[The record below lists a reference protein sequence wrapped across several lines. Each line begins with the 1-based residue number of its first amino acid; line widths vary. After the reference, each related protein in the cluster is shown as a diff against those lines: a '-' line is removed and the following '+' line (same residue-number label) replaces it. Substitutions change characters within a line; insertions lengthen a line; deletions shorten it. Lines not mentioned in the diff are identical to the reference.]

1 MVGLTHFQVERK
13 RARNRVAASK
23 CRMRKL
29 EKIAVLDQQANQLRT
44 ENENLAKLADKLR
57 SQVYGLK
64 QELRWH
70 LNNGCRI
77 AQSQNLDHLDHEN
90 HQSLVPP
97 TMDKLDKSTETN
109 NSHYEQHLQNFHQ
122 NSNSS
127 PDSTTSP
134 ISIKKEPNFET
145 DQHNQRTSL

>member
-1 MVGLTHFQVERK
+1 MDKPFQVERK

-29 EKIAVLDQQANQLRT
+29 EKIAVLDQQANQLRS
-44 ENENLAKLADKLR
+44 ENENLAKLAEKLR

-97 TMDKLDKSTETN
+97 TMDKLDKSTETT
-109 NSHYEQHLQNFHQ
+109 NSHYEQHSQNFHQ
-122 NSNSS
+122 NSNSKV
-127 PDSTTSP
+127 DFFKRY
-134 ISIKKEPNFET
+134 IEGFRDYCFESSYC
-145 DQHNQRTSL
+145 DKFLSKHS

>member
-1 MVGLTHFQVERK
+1 M
-13 RARNRVAASK
+13 AASK

-29 EKIAVLDQQANQLRT
+29 ERIAVLDQQANQLRN
-44 ENENLAKLADKLR
+44 ENENLAKLAEKLR

-97 TMDKLDKSTETN
+97 TMDKSTETTH
-109 NSHYEQHLQNFHQ
+109 SHYEQHLQNFHQ

-134 ISIKKEPNFET
+134 ISIKKEPNIET
-145 DQHNQRTSL
+145 DQHNQRNSL